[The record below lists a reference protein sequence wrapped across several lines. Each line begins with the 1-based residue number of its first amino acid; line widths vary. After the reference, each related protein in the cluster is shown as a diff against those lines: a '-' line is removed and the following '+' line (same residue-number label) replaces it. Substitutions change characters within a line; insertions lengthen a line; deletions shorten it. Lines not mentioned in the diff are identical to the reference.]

1 MGSKPA
7 QRVLKI
13 LLVDDDADTRQ
24 MVSMMIEKAGHEIHT
39 TASGIDA
46 LALLTRKHMD
56 VILLDILMP
65 ELDGLSL
72 LETIRTTSEAPV
84 LMLTAVSHA
93 EIMQQAYVMGADDY
107 VVKPFSREKLLDRI
121 FRLAARS
128 GGQASFPATTW
139 TAHYWLDGANN
150 ILVHN
155 GTAIN
160 LTTLESQLLQR
171 MMETPFQEIS
181 ELALLE
187 AGWGNSAN
195 PAALKEERVIG
206 TVKGLQVKLE
216 EDPSQ
221 PKILLITPNGYI
233 FNPESN

>member
-1 MGSKPA
+1 MSNA
-7 QRVLKI
+7 TQRILRI

-24 MVSMMIEKAGHEIHT
+24 MVSMMIQKAGHEVHT

-46 LALLTRKHMD
+46 LALLTRKKMD

-72 LETIRTTSEAPV
+72 LETIRTTSQAPV

-107 VVKPFSREKLLDRI
+107 VVKPFMREKLLDRI
-121 FRLAARS
+121 YRLANRVV
-128 GGQASFPATTW
+128 GETPIPAPTW
-139 TAHYWLDGANN
+139 TSRYWLDSANN

-160 LTTLESQLLQR
+160 LSTVESQLLQI
-171 MMETPFQEIS
+171 MMESPYQELS
-181 ELALLE
+181 DVALHE
-187 AGWGNSAN
+187 TGWGSGSVT
-195 PAALKEERVIG
+195 AAVMEERVLG

-216 EDPSQ
+216 EDPSE
-221 PKILLITPNGYI
+221 PKILLITPEGYI
-233 FNPESN
+233 FNPETS